1 MAISH
6 DRSTAEA
13 SLDEKTTL
21 LSGQDFWSTK
31 SVKQAGIPSLVL
43 SDGPHGVRRQHRDA
57 DNLGLY
63 DSEPATCFPPAVAL
77 ASSWDSELVGRVGA
91 ALGREARSLGVNVLL
106 GPGVNIKRSPLC
118 GRNFEYFSEDPLLS
132 GVLGAAHV
140 LGVQSQGVGASVKH
154 FAANNQETDRMQI
167 SADVDERTLREIY
180 FPAFERIVA
189 QARPATVMCSY
200 NRVNGTYTAES
211 HWLLTQV
218 LRDEWAFD
226 GLVVSDWGAVGDR
239 VAALLAGTDLE
250 MPGTG
255 RGTDADVAAAVRS
268 GELDEAVVD
277 TAVARLRHLA
287 GRVHTDARPPAVDV
301 EAHHRLAR
309 EAAADCLVLLKNENR
324 TLPLAPT
331 GRFVVIGE
339 FAAALRYQGGG
350 SSHVNATRVDSPMDE
365 LRALLPG
372 AQVDFA
378 QGYDITGRSEAALLR
393 EEAVALAAESA
404 TAVLVVGLREADE
417 SEGFDREH
425 LFLPPDQIE
434 LIRAVARVAPRTAV
448 VLLNGGVV
456 SLEDWHDDVDAVV
469 EAWLPGQAG
478 GGALADVLTGRVNP
492 SGRLAETIP
501 LRLQDTPPFLN
512 FPGEQGHVRYGEG
525 VMVGYR
531 YYETADVPVRHPF
544 GHGLSYTTFDQTDFQ
559 VAANSPDTA
568 TARVTVINTGD
579 RYGKHVV
586 QIYVAAPRRPVSS
599 PALELRAFTK
609 VALAPGES
617 TTVEITLDRRA
628 FAYWDID
635 RDDWTVTPGQYQVH
649 LADNAHDVVATAV
662 LDLPGDRLVRP
673 LTLDSPIRDWFGHPR
688 IGPALTSTM
697 LSGLTAEEEAAAAD
711 SNAVALRLLSSMAMR
726 QFLGF
731 LPRQIPYEL
740 LEKLMEMSTAFPG
753 RSTADCS
760 RAALPRT
767 RRAVP

>member
-6 DRSTAEA
+6 DRSAAEP

-31 SVKQAGIPSLVL
+31 PSPRAGIPSLVL
-43 SDGPHGVRRQHRDA
+43 SDGPHGVRRQRKDA
-57 DNLGLY
+57 GNLGLY

-77 ASSWDSELVGRVGA
+77 ASSWDPELVGRVGE
-91 ALGREARSLGVNVLL
+91 ALGREARALGVNVLL

-132 GVLGAAHV
+132 GVLGTAHV
-140 LGVQSQGVGASVKH
+140 VGVQNQGVGASVKH
-154 FAANNQETDRMQI
+154 FAANNQETDRMQV

-200 NRVNGTYTAES
+200 NKINGTYASES

-218 LRDEWAFD
+218 LREEWGFD

-250 MPGTG
+250 MPGNG
-255 RGTDADVAAAVRS
+255 RGTDAEVAAAVRS
-268 GELDEAVVD
+268 GVLEEAVVD
-277 TAVARLRHLA
+277 TAVARLRDVA
-287 GRVHTDARPPAVDV
+287 GRVHAEARPPAVDFGM
-301 EAHHRLAR
+301 HHRLAR

-331 GRFVVIGE
+331 GRVAVIGE

-350 SSHVNATRVDSPMDE
+350 SSHVNATQVDSPVDE
-365 LRALLPG
+365 LRALLPD

-378 QGYDITGRSEAALLR
+378 QGYDTTGRSEAALLR
-393 EEAVALAAESA
+393 EEAVALAAGA
-404 TAVLVVGLREADE
+404 DTAVLVVGLREADE
-417 SEGFDREH
+417 SEGFDREN
-425 LFLPPDQIE
+425 LLLPPEQIE
-434 LIRAVARVAPRTAV
+434 LIRAVARAAPRTAV
-448 VLLNGGVV
+448 VILNGGVV
-456 SLEDWHDDVDAVV
+456 SLEDWHDEVDAVV

-478 GGALADVLTGRVNP
+478 GGAIADVLTGRINP

-501 LRLQDTPPFLN
+501 LRLQDTPCHLN

-531 YYETADVPVRHPF
+531 YYETADVAVRHPF
-544 GHGLSYTTFDQTDFQ
+544 GHGLSYTTFAQTGFQ
-559 VAANSPDTA
+559 VTVGGPDAATVS
-568 TARVTVINTGD
+568 VTVTNTGD
-579 RYGKHVV
+579 RHGKHVV
-586 QIYVAAPRRPVSS
+586 QIYVTPPRRTVGS
-599 PALELRAFTK
+599 PARELRGFTK

-617 TTVEITLDRRA
+617 TTVEIALDRRA
-628 FAYWDID
+628 FAYWDIS
-635 RDDWTVTPGQYQVH
+635 RDDWTVAPGGYQVH

-662 LDLPGDRLVRP
+662 LDLAGDRLVRP
-673 LTLDSPIRDWFGHPR
+673 LTLESPVRDWFGHPWV
-688 IGPALTSTM
+688 GPALTSAM
-697 LSGLTAEEEAAAAD
+697 LSGLTEEEAAAAAEG
-711 SNAVALRLLSSMAMR
+711 NADALRLLSSMAMR
-726 QFLGF
+726 QFVGF
-731 LPRQIPYEL
+731 LPRQLPDEL
-740 LEKLMEMSTAFPG
+740 LEELMETSTVSPEPI
-753 RSTADCS
+753 DD
-760 RAALPRT
+760 
-767 RRAVP
+767 